1 MSKPRPRKIQ
11 SGINVLCHFL
21 EWCESRDLIIVAIWN
36 LLWYVLS
43 ICNGTIFFL
52 ILWQIMEL
60 VVSQSL
66 IKFIQQLID
75 EDGSVKDSAVRS

>member
-1 MSKPRPRKIQ
+1 MP
-11 SGINVLCHFL
+11 
-21 EWCESRDLIIVAIWN
+21 IWN

-52 ILWQIMEL
+52 ILWQILEL

-66 IKFIQQLID
+66 MKFIQQLID